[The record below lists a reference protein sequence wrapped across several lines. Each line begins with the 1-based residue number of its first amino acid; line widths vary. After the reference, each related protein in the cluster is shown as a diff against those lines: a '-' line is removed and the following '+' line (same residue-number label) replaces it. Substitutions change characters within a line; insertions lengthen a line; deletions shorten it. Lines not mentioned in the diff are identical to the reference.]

1 MSSLEISKHQ
11 IYFKQTVISV
21 PRPIMRKNF
30 RNSFIPVTFNNVNL
44 PMNYR
49 YPNTQIKYPT
59 RFLTVLQNLHEEYIN
74 FLRKTL
80 QEGNVQSL

>member
-11 IYFKQTVISV
+11 IYFKQTIISV

-30 RNSFIPVTFNNVNL
+30 RNPFIPVTFNNVNL

-49 YPNTQIKYPT
+49 YPNNQIKNPR
-59 RFLTVLQNLHEEYIN
+59 RFLIVLQNLHEGYIN
-74 FLRKTL
+74 FLIKTL
-80 QEGNVQSL
+80 QEGNVQSP

>member
-11 IYFKQTVISV
+11 IYFKQTIISV

-30 RNSFIPVTFNNVNL
+30 RNPFIPVTFNNVNL

-49 YPNTQIKYPT
+49 YPNNQIKNT
-59 RFLTVLQNLHEEYIN
+59 RRFLVVLQNLHEGYIN
-74 FLRKTL
+74 FLIKTL
-80 QEGNVQSL
+80 QEGNMQSP